1 MANLRDDCRTV
12 GSLDAFEADA
22 NGSKERQAEHNDDK
36 DDSQEG
42 SGKGIRRDSK
52 ELKERHSGPF
62 TFAAEA
68 LKRAHSVAV
77 EMTASLPSA

>member
-1 MANLRDDCRTV
+1 MANLRDNGRTV
-12 GSLDAFEADA
+12 GTLDAFKADA
-22 NGSKERQAEHNDDK
+22 DGTKERQAENYDDK
-36 DDSQEG
+36 DDSHEG
-42 SGKGIRRDSK
+42 SGKGVRRDSK